1 MSTDP
6 LSMRDSGIMRSFE
19 SSTTQANEAIAGA
32 AERAQ
37 RNQRAFVNADTVEP
51 QFMPECWMSQTVPY

>member
-6 LSMRDSGIMRSFE
+6 LSMSDSGIMRLLE
-19 SSTTQANEAIAGA
+19 SSTTQAREAIAGA

-51 QFMPECWMSQTVPY
+51 